1 MAKDSKEI
9 HSYYSPNDLFNKIIA
24 GLNKLGIDLADVTPD
39 DLQPVDE
46 FHIRGEVA
54 TKELIE
60 LAEFTSDM
68 RILDVGCGIGGSTRR
83 LSLETGCR
91 VTGIDLS
98 ETYIDAAERLTQL
111 LDMQDQ
117 VTFHACSA
125 LKLPFED
132 NSFDGV
138 WSLQMNMNVEDK
150 LSWLKETYR
159 VIKPGGRAV
168 LYEVCGN
175 KNTPLHFPV
184 PWAQDSS
191 MSFLVPPA
199 SFRNVI
205 TSAGFDIECWN
216 DKTALAQ
223 EAFADAKEPVGE
235 PDLPILGVYLLAG
248 EDIQAKAYNLHR
260 NLDEERVS
268 LIETVAVKGHSGTA
282 SI

>member
-1 MAKDSKEI
+1 MAKDIKDI
-9 HSYYSPNDLFNKIIA
+9 HSYYSPNDLFNKIIE
-24 GLNKLGIDLADVTPD
+24 GLNRLGTDLANITPD

-46 FHIRGEVA
+46 FHIRGDVA
-54 TKELIE
+54 TKELIK

-68 RILDVGCGIGGSTRR
+68 HILDVGCGIGGSTRR

-98 ETYIDAAERLTQL
+98 EAYIDTAERLTQL
-111 LDMQDQ
+111 LDMQEQ
-117 VTFHACSA
+117 VLFHACSA
-125 LKLPFED
+125 LELPFED
-132 NSFDGV
+132 DSFDGV

-199 SFRNVI
+199 LFRNLI
-205 TSAGFDIECWN
+205 TLAGFDIEIWN
-216 DKTALAQ
+216 DKTDLAQ
-223 EAFADAKEPVGE
+223 KAFADAKEPVGE
-235 PDLPILGVYLLAG
+235 PDLPILGVHLLAG

-260 NLDEERVS
+260 NLNEERVS
-268 LIETVAVKGHSGTA
+268 LIETMAVKGNSVAA